1 VVWKATTSI
10 GCGRADRLGLEGSDR
25 VNYLVVCQYY
35 AAGSIAN
42 PGFFADNVGE
52 TVSGT
57 LSVGIP
63 ARSQPTTGSGSGGS
77 NPASGNEA
85 QESGCEPMK
94 DDKKNIL
101 KIVLALLTA
110 GTPLVLSVIV

>member
-1 VVWKATTSI
+1 VVWEANTSI
-10 GCGRADRLGLEGSDR
+10 GCGRTDCPGLEGLDP
-25 VNYLVVCQYY
+25 VNYLVVCQSY
-35 AAGSIAN
+35 AAGNIVK
-42 PGFFADNVGE
+42 PGFFAENVGGL
-52 TVSGT
+52 VSGT

-63 ARSQPTTGSGSGGS
+63 AGSQPTTGSGSGGS

-94 DDKKNIL
+94 DDKNIL

-110 GTPLVLSVIV
+110 GTPLVLRVIV